1 MVVLGVLLDILCWR
15 RRSFARLIPY
25 YEGVSNIIQGFVPFN
40 YGDFSRLI
48 LLTTILFVYASVC
61 CDLKPN
67 IIYIMVTLNVM
78 QFVQVPYLYKEEWS
92 GGLVLANLL
101 NTFFCFTILT
111 VFNMLLTYIAV
122 IRSKLAQLIVENL
135 NLLDRMHEGLIVM
148 SETQKE
154 LQLASKPAI

>member
-1 MVVLGVLLDILCWR
+1 
-15 RRSFARLIPY
+15 
-25 YEGVSNIIQGFVPFN
+25 
-40 YGDFSRLI
+40 
-48 LLTTILFVYASVC
+48 
-61 CDLKPN
+61 
-67 IIYIMVTLNVM
+67 M
-78 QFVQVPYLYKEEWS
+78 QFVQVPYLYNEEWS

-148 SETQKE
+148 SETKKE